1 MDSQPDQ
8 DTGQTGTEI
17 APVNAPADGPPD
29 PLLGCLV
36 GIARFYER
44 PIPGPALIAGLPLP
58 EGRLTPSFVER
69 AAARAG
75 LAAKVVRQPIAKLGT
90 MLLPAILILK
100 DEKAV
105 VLLKRNKDGT
115 ATVLV
120 PETDNGSETVDLKE
134 LEADH
139 AGYAILIKPEYRFE
153 EEPIGSD
160 DKKKRNWFWSAVSPL
175 WPTYVQV
182 VIVASVINI
191 LALAAP
197 LFVMNIYDRVLPNKA
212 LSTLWVLAIGM
223 GLAVSF
229 DFILKSVRHGLIGNA
244 GRRADVMLASRI
256 FEHVLAVDLAHRPLR
271 TGEFANHLKDYEI
284 VREFF
289 TSNTLVTVTDLL
301 FIGLFI
307 LVIFQIAGVVALV
320 PAVAVV
326 LVILAGL
333 LIQIPVSRTVGRA
346 QSEAAY
352 RHSMLYESLT
362 GLETVRA
369 TGAEGQLQRQWEQL
383 VAQNARTTERLRF
396 LSSLGLNLTSF
407 FQQLVTVGVV
417 VVGVYLFDQGEVSPG
432 AIIAAVI
439 LAGRAVGPLG
449 QIASTLGR
457 AQQAFQALHMLDR
470 IMELPR
476 EADPDARHIGKT
488 IQSGAVAFDKV
499 RFEYPGAATTAL
511 EDFTL
516 KIEPGERVGIIGKI
530 GSGKTTVGRLI
541 ARLYAPTDGSLLLD
555 GVDIRQYHPSEIR
568 RSVAFVA
575 QDATLFHGSIRD
587 NIALG
592 APQISDDEIV
602 RAAGLA
608 GVAEFVA
615 SHPQGY
621 NMPVGEGGRLL
632 SSGQRQAV
640 ALARAFL
647 AKPSILFL
655 DEPSGAMD
663 MASERTLLEKLRGAV
678 TTDQTLILTTHRSA
692 MLALVDRLVVIENKR
707 VAADGPRE
715 EVMAKLRAGAEKKPA
730 DIKRITMRK
739 PVVTQPQ
746 DAGQDEASPREPA
759 SDEPSDT
766 ATDSAEAPADTAEK
780 ATSTG

>member
-1 MDSQPDQ
+1 M
-8 DTGQTGTEI
+8 
-17 APVNAPADGPPD
+17 
-29 PLLGCLV
+29 
-36 GIARFYER
+36 
-44 PIPGPALIAGLPLP
+44 
-58 EGRLTPSFVER
+58 
-69 AAARAG
+69 
-75 LAAKVVRQPIAKLGT
+75 
-90 MLLPAILILK
+90 
-100 DEKAV
+100 
-105 VLLKRNKDGT
+105 
-115 ATVLV
+115 
-120 PETDNGSETVDLKE
+120 
-134 LEADH
+134 
-139 AGYAILIKPEYRFE
+139 
-153 EEPIGSD
+153 
-160 DKKKRNWFWSAVSPL
+160 
-175 WPTYVQV
+175 
-182 VIVASVINI
+182 
-191 LALAAP
+191 
-197 LFVMNIYDRVLPNKA
+197 
-212 LSTLWVLAIGM
+212 
-223 GLAVSF
+223 
-229 DFILKSVRHGLIGNA
+229 
-244 GRRADVMLASRI
+244 
-256 FEHVLAVDLAHRPLR
+256 
-271 TGEFANHLKDYEI
+271 
-284 VREFF
+284 
-289 TSNTLVTVTDLL
+289 
-301 FIGLFI
+301 
-307 LVIFQIAGVVALV
+307 
-320 PAVAVV
+320 
-326 LVILAGL
+326 
-333 LIQIPVSRTVGRA
+333 
-346 QSEAAY
+346 
-352 RHSMLYESLT
+352 
-362 GLETVRA
+362 
-369 TGAEGQLQRQWEQL
+369 
-383 VAQNARTTERLRF
+383 
-396 LSSLGLNLTSF
+396 
-407 FQQLVTVGVV
+407 
-417 VVGVYLFDQGEVSPG
+417 
-432 AIIAAVI
+432 
-439 LAGRAVGPLG
+439 
-449 QIASTLGR
+449 
-457 AQQAFQALHMLDR
+457 
-470 IMELPR
+470 
-476 EADPDARHIGKT
+476 
-488 IQSGAVAFDKV
+488 AFDKV

-746 DAGQDEASPREPA
+746 DAGQDEASPRKPA